1 MKFKLKNIVFLL
13 ASIIILNVVI
23 VQANVFTNKN
33 QITVEVLYNNT
44 GEDFSENIVFD
55 DGSKLSDYSYTIK
68 YLPEP
73 KSTSK
78 VEEYFNYVAWITRD
92 GVTSLSLDPNSNV
105 RTNSSIKNQAW
116 EVLSDETE
124 GVANSMYWQNTKV
137 MKWQYDC
144 HYTFA
149 SNKDYWN
156 LEPHRTASNYLEVV
170 FKKCNP

>member
-33 QITVEVLYNNT
+33 QITVEVLYNNN
-44 GEDFSENIVFD
+44 GED
-55 DGSKLSDYSYTIK
+55 SKLSDYSYTIK

-124 GVANSMYWQNTKV
+124 GVANVWQE
-137 MKWQYDC
+137 
-144 HYTFA
+144 FIA
-149 SNKDYWN
+149 SLKEH
-156 LEPHRTASNYLEVV
+156 LV
-170 FKKCNP
+170 